1 MDVPAKDRSELRSVL
16 ISALASNGKITD
28 ALSIYED
35 MKEDGCPVEPKTI
48 ISLIVSFFFLAN

>member
-48 ISLIVSFFFLAN
+48 ISLIVSFVI